1 MSKQAVKLTLV
12 EMYAIKHA
20 LQKGLP
26 GKRMQLELAV
36 IKNNTEDIEKFE
48 KDIVHEEAL
57 AQRFEREIRDFREKN
72 NIK

>member
-1 MSKQAVKLTLV
+1 MSKQNIKLTLV

-26 GKRMQLELAV
+26 GKRMQLVLATLA
-36 IKNNTEDIEKFE
+36 KNEENIEKFK
-48 KDIVHEEAL
+48 KDLVHEEAL
-57 AQRFEREIRDFREKN
+57 AKRLEREIRDFREKN